1 MNSILLYS
9 ISPSIYTRCMKQSG
23 KSKNLT
29 KKIFLFAAAAGLIA
43 ILLYIL
49 FWGKSSRD
57 AYGTLTVTNLRVG
70 KADCAVLMYMD
81 HTGIIDAGTEEA
93 YPVIDSFLKDH
104 HVEKIDYMIL
114 THYDRDHIGSAVSL
128 IDDYDIGKI
137 YIPDYVSEKKH
148 YWELMDRVE
157 GLENVTLVNTE
168 VSDSFDG
175 LYLDIIPAA
184 FPEKLTEDEED
195 YDNNMSL
202 LCMMRLGSKK
212 LFFTGDIEKDRIAEI
227 LDSSLDIDADWIKL
241 PHHGTH
247 EKKMKKFLKRV
258 SPEYS
263 IISTSEEEPPEEE
276 LLSLLDELRIKNF
289 DTVKENVVTE
299 CDGHYIKVTGSS
311 STD

>member
-1 MNSILLYS
+1 MDRSGINRNIIRNTLLV
-9 ISPSIYTRCMKQSG
+9 I
-23 KSKNLT
+23 
-29 KKIFLFAAAAGLIA
+29 AAAGI
-43 ILLYIL
+43 IGL
-49 FWGKSSRD
+49 FVFIFLPERRPAGTAD
-57 AYGTLTVTNLRVG
+57 TLTVTNLDVG

-148 YWELMDRVE
+148 YRELMDRVE

-263 IISTSEEEPPEEE
+263 VISTSEEEPPEEE

>member
-1 MNSILLYS
+1 
-9 ISPSIYTRCMKQSG
+9 MKQSG

-57 AYGTLTVTNLRVG
+57 AYGTLTVTNLDVG

-137 YIPDYVSEKKH
+137 YIPDYVSGKR
-148 YWELMDRVE
+148 YYQELMDRVKS
-157 GLENVTLVNTE
+157 LENVTFVNTE

-175 LYLDIIPAA
+175 LYLDIIPASY
-184 FPEKLTEDEED
+184 PEKLTEDEED

-202 LCMMRLGSKK
+202 LCMVKLGSKK
-212 LFFTGDIEKDRIAEI
+212 LFFTGDIEKDRIAEV
-227 LDSSLDIDADWIKL
+227 LNSPLDIDADWIKL

-258 SPEYS
+258 SPGYS
-263 IISTSEEEPPEEE
+263 VISTSAEEPPEEE
-276 LLSLLDELRIKNF
+276 LLLLLDELRIKNY

>member
-1 MNSILLYS
+1 MDKSGINKNIIRNTLL
-9 ISPSIYTRCMKQSG
+9 IIAVAGIIGIFVC
-23 KSKNLT
+23 
-29 KKIFLFAAAAGLIA
+29 IFLSD
-43 ILLYIL
+43 
-49 FWGKSSRD
+49 KSSLD
-57 AYGTLTVTNLRVG
+57 TADTLTVTNLDVG
-70 KADCAVLMYMD
+70 KADCAVLLYMD

-137 YIPDYVSEKKH
+137 YIPDYVSEKK
-148 YWELMDRVE
+148 YYPELMDRIKT
-157 GLENVTLVNTE
+157 LKNVTLVNTE
-168 VSDSFDG
+168 VSDSYDG
-175 LYLDIIPAA
+175 LYLDIIPADN
-184 FPEKLTEDEED
+184 PEKLTEDEED

-202 LCMMRLGSKK
+202 LCMLTLGSRK
-212 LFFTGDIEKDRIAEI
+212 LFFTGDIEKDRIAEV
-227 LDSSLDIDADWIKL
+227 LDSPLDIDADWIKL
-241 PHHGTH
+241 PHHGSH

-263 IISTSEEEPPEEE
+263 VISTSEEEPPDEE
-276 LLSLLDELRIKNF
+276 LLAILDELRIKNF